1 MVQPSKWTACERR
14 DVRMAESDSASE
26 EAREQQPPAD
36 DVPGNVDARSRCRAI
51 LYVFLFL

>member
-36 DVPGNVDARSRCRAI
+36 DVPGNVDARSRCRSI
-51 LYVFLFL
+51 LYVPFNN